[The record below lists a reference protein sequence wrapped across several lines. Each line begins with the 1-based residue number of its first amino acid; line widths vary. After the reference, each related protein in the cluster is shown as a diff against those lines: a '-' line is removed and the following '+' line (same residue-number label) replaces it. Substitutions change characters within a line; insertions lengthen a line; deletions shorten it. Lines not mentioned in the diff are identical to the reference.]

1 MYNNVFGAQKRV
13 SCYFNDRNC
22 IYVGVDI
29 MRIIGCLFCLT
40 ALNNC
45 NSIVVAIDDYGIN
58 EFGEAQNIPRN
69 AVIVSRYFIKIKGK
83 EMEKK
88 REFYPMITQTVKTL
102 IQVSDEDD
110 AVWILIALKN
120 YPEEFP
126 EDYKSPI
133 IIALLDELN
142 RQYARWNKGENN
154 GTR

>member
-1 MYNNVFGAQKRV
+1 M
-13 SCYFNDRNC
+13 
-22 IYVGVDI
+22 
-29 MRIIGCLFCLT
+29 
-40 ALNNC
+40 
-45 NSIVVAIDDYGIN
+45 VAIDDYGIN
-58 EFGEAQNIPRN
+58 EFGETQNIPRN
-69 AVIVSRYFIKIKGK
+69 AVIVSRYFIKIKEK

-102 IQVSDEDD
+102 IQVSNEDD

>member
-1 MYNNVFGAQKRV
+1 MMVAASKSLGKTQLRYLEALQ
-13 SCYFNDRNC
+13 
-22 IYVGVDI
+22 
-29 MRIIGCLFCLT
+29 LFL
-40 ALNNC
+40 
-45 NSIVVAIDDYGIN
+45 GIL
-58 EFGEAQNIPRN
+58 
-69 AVIVSRYFIKIKGK
+69 IKIKEK

-88 REFYPMITQTVKTL
+88 REFYPMITSTVKTL

-120 YPEEFP
+120 YPEDFP

-133 IIALLDELN
+133 IIALLEELD